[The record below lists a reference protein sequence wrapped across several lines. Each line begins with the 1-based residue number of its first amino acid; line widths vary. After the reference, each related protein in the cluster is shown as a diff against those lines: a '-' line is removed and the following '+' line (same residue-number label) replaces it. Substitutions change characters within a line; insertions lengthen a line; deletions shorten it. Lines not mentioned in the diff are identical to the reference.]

1 MSLRRAAVEWRVNP
15 AVESSAGDDR
25 ANRLRR
31 GLRLEYATIAYNS
44 VEGVIAVGSGLFAGS
59 IALTGFGIDSAIEVA
74 SGIALLWRLHSD
86 ASPGQRE
93 RAERRSLRIVG
104 LCFVALAIYVMVDA
118 IASLARSEAPR
129 ESLPG
134 IVLAAASLIIMP
146 LLARA
151 KRRVAAGIGSAALS
165 ADAKQSELC
174 AWLSAILLGGLLL
187 NAVLGWW
194 WADPVA
200 ALIMVPI
207 IAREGAQALRG
218 RTCCCAHR
226 G

>member
-1 MSLRRAAVEWRVNP
+1 MRLRRAAVEPDV
-15 AVESSAGDDR
+15 AALVDGSAGPDR

-44 VEGVIAVGSGLFAGS
+44 LEGVIAVASGLFAGS
-59 IALTGFGIDSAIEVA
+59 MALTGFGIDSAIEVA
-74 SGIALLWRLHSD
+74 SGIGLVWRLHSD
-86 ASPGQRE
+86 ASPAKRE
-93 RAERRSLRIVG
+93 RAERQSLRVVG
-104 LCFVALAIYVMVDA
+104 LCFIAVSIYVGAEA
-118 IASLARSEAPR
+118 IASLARLEPPR

-134 IVLAAASLIIMP
+134 IVLAAASLIVMP

-174 AWLSAILLGGLLL
+174 AWLSGILLGGLLL
-187 NAVLGWW
+187 NALLGWW
-194 WADPVA
+194 WADPIA

-207 IAREGAQALRG
+207 IAREGVQTLRG
-218 RTCCCAHR
+218 RACCCVHR

>member
-1 MSLRRAAVEWRVNP
+1 MGLLRSAAEPYGAAPVK
-15 AVESSAGDDR
+15 AVRDDDR
-25 ANRLRR
+25 ASRLRR

-44 VEGVIAVGSGLFAGS
+44 LEGLIAVTSGLFAGS

-74 SGIALLWRLHSD
+74 SGMALLWRLHSD
-86 ASPGQRE
+86 ASPARRE
-93 RAERRSLRIVG
+93 RAEWRSLRIVG
-104 LCFVALAIYVMVDA
+104 LCFIALTMYVAVDA
-118 IASLARSEAPR
+118 ISSLACSEAPR

-151 KRRVAAGIGSAALS
+151 KRRVAAAIGSAALS
-165 ADAKQSELC
+165 ADAMQTQLC

-187 NAVLGWW
+187 NAAFRWW

-207 IAREGAQALRG
+207 IAREGVQALRG

>member
-1 MSLRRAAVEWRVNP
+1 MSLRRAAVESRITAP
-15 AVESSAGDDR
+15 VETSAGYDR

-31 GLRLEYATIAYNS
+31 GLRLEYGTIAYNS
-44 VEGVIAVGSGLFAGS
+44 LEGVIAVISGLFAGS

-74 SGIALLWRLHSD
+74 SGIALVWRLHSD
-86 ASPGQRE
+86 ASPAQRE
-93 RAERRSLRIVG
+93 RAERQSLRIVG
-104 LCFVALAIYVMVDA
+104 LCFIALAIYVALDA
-118 IASLARSEAPR
+118 TASLARSEAPR

-151 KRRVAAGIGSAALS
+151 KRRVAAGIASAALS
-165 ADAKQSELC
+165 ADAKQSEVC

-207 IAREGAQALRG
+207 IAREGVQALRG